1 MSDYPWW
8 QIAVIYQIY
17 PRSFQDST
25 GNGVGDLAGIIK
37 RLDYLSETLGVD
49 AVWLSPFFPSPM
61 KDFGYDVSDYCDVE
75 PLFGDLAT
83 FDRLLAQLHQHDI
96 KVIIDWVPNHTS
108 DLHPWFV
115 ESRSSRSNPKREW
128 YVWRDA
134 KPDGS
139 PPNNWAADFGGGSW
153 EWDET
158 TAQYYLHSFLKEQ
171 PDLNWRNPEV
181 EEAMLDTLRFWLDRG
196 VDGFRIDVAHRIMKD
211 PDLSDNPLVFGT
223 TDSVPLTAY
232 AAQRHINDRGHP
244 DVHEEFRRIRAV
256 LDTYQ
261 PPRYSVGEI
270 HEYDWPTWASYYGEK
285 LDGLHMPFNFAILE
299 TPWTAEDIRA
309 LVERVEEEVPVG
321 AWPNYV
327 LGNHDE
333 TRLATRLGA
342 HQTRIAAMLLLT
354 LRGTP
359 TLYYGDEI
367 GLAQADIRPELQ
379 QDPWGRNVPGKGRD
393 GCRTPMQWTDAGGA
407 GFTNSSVQPWLPF
420 SDDVRNRNVEVLLS
434 DPRSLLNL
442 YRRLLAI
449 RHREPALQTGN
460 YRSLGEGDV
469 FTYCRDDGHTR
480 LGVALNFTGEVQSVE
495 AMAGLGTG
503 HVLISTEFDR
513 EGPVTLAELEL
524 RPHEG
529 VVIRLD

>member
-1 MSDYPWW
+1 
-8 QIAVIYQIY
+8 
-17 PRSFQDST
+17 
-25 GNGVGDLAGIIK
+25 
-37 RLDYLSETLGVD
+37 
-49 AVWLSPFFPSPM
+49 
-61 KDFGYDVSDYCDVE
+61 
-75 PLFGDLAT
+75 
-83 FDRLLAQLHQHDI
+83 
-96 KVIIDWVPNHTS
+96 
-108 DLHPWFV
+108 
-115 ESRSSRSNPKREW
+115 
-128 YVWRDA
+128 
-134 KPDGS
+134 
-139 PPNNWAADFGGGSW
+139 
-153 EWDET
+153 
-158 TAQYYLHSFLKEQ
+158 
-171 PDLNWRNPEV
+171 
-181 EEAMLDTLRFWLDRG
+181 
-196 VDGFRIDVAHRIMKD
+196 
-211 PDLSDNPLVFGT
+211 
-223 TDSVPLTAY
+223 
-232 AAQRHINDRGHP
+232 
-244 DVHEEFRRIRAV
+244 
-256 LDTYQ
+256 
-261 PPRYSVGEI
+261 
-270 HEYDWPTWASYYGEK
+270 
-285 LDGLHMPFNFAILE
+285 
-299 TPWTAEDIRA
+299 
-309 LVERVEEEVPVG
+309 
-321 AWPNYV
+321 
-327 LGNHDE
+327 
-333 TRLATRLGA
+333 
-342 HQTRIAAMLLLT
+342 MLLLT

-503 HVLISTEFDR
+503 HGLISTEFDR